1 MSGQFGALMAPSCL
15 VLSVPFCFLLPSFST
30 IYSESR
36 PKEADTTEDIDKVRI
51 LSSIAVSGLGTCDF
65 EELQSYPVGD
75 PSFQRVDEALAS
87 HFALASWYR
96 FASAGKST
104 VDLAK
109 ALKADVDRKIV
120 QLSFTGCQNFS
131 DHDMGLL
138 VQNLPG
144 DLRVLRLDLGFSGLE
159 TLNMFTSRVLCL
171 KSLVQ
176 LKLRFT
182 GSSCFRTAAGLG
194 LALKEMENLVYL
206 ELWCA
211 DAEIGEFCV
220 YMKTIK
226 PEASRNMF
234 LNLCQ
239 SFCH

>member
-144 DLRVLRLDLGFSGLE
+144 DLRVLRLDLGFLRPRDVEYVYIEGALFEVLGPAEATFHRFFVLPDGSRAWTCIERDGEPGLPRA
-159 TLNMFTSRVLCL
+159 MVR
-171 KSLVQ
+171 
-176 LKLRFT
+176 
-182 GSSCFRTAAGLG
+182 
-194 LALKEMENLVYL
+194 
-206 ELWCA
+206 
-211 DAEIGEFCV
+211 
-220 YMKTIK
+220 
-226 PEASRNMF
+226 
-234 LNLCQ
+234 
-239 SFCH
+239 